1 MSLKLKRA
9 INCHNTGSRV
19 SIINGNN
26 VEMILKAI
34 RGEEYIDRIF
44 ESAIIT
50 QFYSFFVMSICKDMF
65 RVLVPT

>member
-1 MSLKLKRA
+1 MTTKIPNDVTGGMSLKLKRA

-34 RGEEYIDRIF
+34 RGEEYIGTEF
-44 ESAIIT
+44 L
-50 QFYSFFVMSICKDMF
+50 K
-65 RVLVPT
+65 VP